1 MKFFNIIFLTLLF
14 IGASFFSVQ
23 AQNSDI
29 YIGDAKI
36 KEFPTYTG
44 ELKSLNPEGI
54 DTNQLSFF
62 EGDSLIPFNIE
73 KPRKAPLISKNKTVL
88 FLVLNH
94 QRYRDR
100 TTWYKKVLTQS
111 MNSGMMKEGD
121 EFAVYSFDCNRPE
134 YNNPKKD
141 ILFPTKRGFVKT
153 KNAFLNQVNAIRF
166 DKIRLTGDCK
176 IKGDIFGAVY
186 SAIKKLDA
194 YSTENLKSIVVLADD
209 FSLVTN
215 IKERTIIS
223 LSRKSGIPIY
233 GITYYQNIER
243 KYGIEKV
250 CEESFGRWALDK
262 ANRIGVM
269 SNKLNAYMNNAIQR
283 ASGWVYD
290 FSFDALHDKN
300 GEKHTIRVKYK
311 TQFPVAVFQYES
323 PKMGLFDWIAS
334 HVLASVLIFIA
345 LVILSVLIF
354 LFLRKRKRKQL
365 EEEREQ
371 QEEMDLLK
379 SQQEAAAMKT
389 KKQEQE
395 LQQMRSKEAAKAQK
409 ESLEKAQKEKD
420 KQDKILL
427 QEMSSRGNL
436 PWFTLEHDGAS
447 VTVEMNKPI
456 FCFGRGDEEVNYT
469 INLKTVSR
477 RHFQVSYD
485 GKDYIIEDLKSSNG
499 TLLNGKPIK
508 KSNINHGDVISIGD
522 LHISFH
528 I

>member
-1 MKFFNIIFLTLLF
+1 MRFLNIVFFTFLTCL
-14 IGASFFSVQ
+14 SFFSVQ

-29 YIGDAKI
+29 YIGDAKL

-44 ELKSLNPEGI
+44 ELKALNPDGV

-62 EGDSLIPFNIE
+62 EGDSLIQFHIE
-73 KPRKAPLISKNKTVL
+73 KPRKADLISKNKTVL

-94 QRYRDR
+94 QRYQNR
-100 TTWYKKVLTQS
+100 TAWYKKVLQQS

-141 ILFPTKRGFVKT
+141 ILFPIKQGFVNT
-153 KNAFLNQVNAIRF
+153 KNAFLSQINGIRF
-166 DKIRLTGDCK
+166 DKDRLTGGCK
-176 IKGDIFGAVY
+176 NKGDIYGAIY

-194 YSTENLKSIVVLADD
+194 YATENLKSIVVLADD

-250 CEESFGRWALDK
+250 CEESFGQMVLDK
-262 ANRIGVM
+262 GNRIDYM
-269 SNKLNAYMNNAIQR
+269 SNRLNGLMNNAIQR

-290 FSFDALHDKN
+290 FNYDTPFDKD

-334 HVLASVLIFIA
+334 HILATVLLFISLLVFSIFI
-345 LVILSVLIF
+345 F
-354 LFLRKRKRKQL
+354 MFLRKRKRKHL
-365 EEEREQ
+365 EEEEAHH
-371 QEEMDLLK
+371 EEMNVLK
-379 SQQEAAAMKT
+379 SKQEAAAIKT

-395 LQQMRSKEAAKAQK
+395 LKQLKSKEAAKVQK
-409 ESLEKAQKEKD
+409 ENLLKAQNEQKAEEKN
-420 KQDKILL
+420 QL

-447 VTVEMNKPI
+447 VSIEMNKPV
-456 FCFGRGDEEVNYT
+456 FTFGRGDDDVNYT
-469 INLKTVSR
+469 INLKTISR
-477 RHFQVSYD
+477 QHFRVCFD
-485 GKDYIIEDLKSSNG
+485 GKGYSIEDLKSSNG
-499 TLLNGKPIK
+499 TKLNGETIK
-508 KSNINHGDVISIGD
+508 KSKINHGDVISIGD
-522 LHISFH
+522 LQISFH